1 MISNNLSKDWC
12 NWAKLVAALL
22 VAVSHYSTCIVI
34 NNHWSDSSFVRFW
47 CQGGNIGVAIFF
59 FLSGYG
65 LMESEK
71 KHHLGVVDF
80 LKKRLSKVYLPVL
93 LVSVFWIPLY
103 YLFV

>member
-34 NNHWSDSSFVRFW
+34 NNHWWDSSFVRFW

-71 KHHLGVVDF
+71 KHHLGVVEF
-80 LKKRLSKVYLPVL
+80 LKKRLSAMQTVL
-93 LVSVFWIPLY
+93 L
-103 YLFV
+103 